1 METESVKPARKTYS
15 REYKVEAVKL
25 TTQGGLTVAQA
36 ARDLGLNENTL
47 YKWRQQLRADAEH
60 AFPGKGH
67 MKPLEEENR
76 RLRRENAILREERDF
91 LKRAAVWLAREA
103 H

>member
-1 METESVKPARKTYS
+1 METESVKPTRKTYS
-15 REYKVEAVKL
+15 REYKIEAVKL
-25 TTQGGLTVAQA
+25 TTRGGLTVAQA

-47 YKWRQQLRADAEH
+47 HKWRQQLRADSEH

-76 RLRRENAILREERDF
+76 KLRRENAILKEERDF